1 MGRGEREVLLDMAN
15 KFRYRKSGEGIYK
28 LTSFTLAHPMHKGK
42 CHKMKTISRAG
53 CCGPGLILDMSESGV
68 IGENGRR
75 MQSHICCVSVEKI
88 NYS

>member
-1 MGRGEREVLLDMAN
+1 MLLDMAN

-42 CHKMKTISRAG
+42 YHKMKIISRAG
-53 CCGPGLILDMSESGV
+53 CCRPGLILDMLQSRV

-75 MQSHICCVSVEKI
+75 MQSHICCVSVKKI
-88 NYS
+88 DYS